1 MMKKYY
7 FLLLLGGFWHPA
19 TAQHQEKEAFSLL
32 DSIIQRD
39 FQATFTYSS
48 RSSQA
53 QQEEISEGNITV
65 QGNQYRLTMQQQ
77 EIVNNGQTIWT
88 YLIEA
93 NEVQITDHDPEQEA
107 TTPWEAL
114 ANYRQDY
121 TLDRLDTHQVD
132 GQVYD
137 VVALVATNDAYNVE
151 KIILTVAHT
160 TRHIKRLEILDSS
173 QVLHTF
179 SMTNFTY
186 NLALYKAFFN
196 FNLDDYQDIE
206 IIDMR

>member
-1 MMKKYY
+1 MKKYY
-7 FLLLLGGFWHPA
+7 FLLLLGGFWRPA
-19 TAQHQEKEAFSLL
+19 TAQHQEKKAFLLL

-53 QQEEISEGNITV
+53 QQGEISEGDITV
-65 QGNQYRLTMQQQ
+65 QGNQYRLTMQEQ
-77 EIVNNGQTIWT
+77 ETVNNGQTIWT

-93 NEVQITDHDPEQEA
+93 NEVQITDYDPEQET

-137 VVALVATNDAYNVE
+137 VVALVATNDAYDAE
-151 KIILTVAHT
+151 KIILTIART

-186 NLALYKAFFN
+186 NLKLDKAFFN
-196 FNLDDYQDIE
+196 FNLDNYQDIE